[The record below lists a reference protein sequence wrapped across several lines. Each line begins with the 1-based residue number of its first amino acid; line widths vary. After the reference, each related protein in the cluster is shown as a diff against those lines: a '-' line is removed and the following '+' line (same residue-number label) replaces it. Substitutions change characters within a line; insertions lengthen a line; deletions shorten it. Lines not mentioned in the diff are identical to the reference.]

1 MNAQNIAKS
10 TSGTET
16 FADVVRVADS
26 AGPTVVLT
34 GDSGRACVA
43 VSARLQGRVLTSSVD
58 GPDGPSLGWVNL
70 ELISS
75 GKLQEHFNAYGGEDR
90 IWIAPEGGQ
99 FSVFFAPDA
108 PFDLDHWYTPAPID
122 TEPYEQDKKTESS
135 VSFRK
140 RFVIKN
146 HSGTK
151 FQVQLERTVKLI
163 SEAQVWGDLKIP
175 ATSNVRMVAFESLN
189 RLTNTGT
196 ETWSQRTGLL
206 SLWVLGQF
214 PASPSTTILI
224 PIHEGSIPE
233 LGVPV
238 TSDYFGLIPPE
249 RLAVHTNAIFL
260 KADAEYRGKLG
271 VNPRRAKGVLGSY
284 DAERH
289 LLTIVQEMPAPDPA
303 ADYVNN
309 AWKIQDQP
317 FKGDAI
323 NAYND
328 GPQVSGARLGHFY
341 ELETLSPAVS
351 LAPGQSI
358 EHTQRTIHIEGD
370 LEQLDSIAR
379 AVLGVSLQQI
389 PTAFQSGKE

>member
-1 MNAQNIAKS
+1 
-10 TSGTET
+10 
-16 FADVVRVADS
+16 
-26 AGPTVVLT
+26 
-34 GDSGRACVA
+34 
-43 VSARLQGRVLTSSVD
+43 
-58 GPDGPSLGWVNL
+58 
-70 ELISS
+70 
-75 GKLQEHFNAYGGEDR
+75 
-90 IWIAPEGGQ
+90 
-99 FSVFFAPDA
+99 
-108 PFDLDHWYTPAPID
+108 
-122 TEPYEQDKKTESS
+122 
-135 VSFRK
+135 
-140 RFVIKN
+140 
-146 HSGTK
+146 
-151 FQVQLERTVKLI
+151 
-163 SEAQVWGDLKIP
+163 
-175 ATSNVRMVAFESLN
+175 
-189 RLTNTGT
+189 
-196 ETWSQRTGLL
+196 
-206 SLWVLGQF
+206 
-214 PASPSTTILI
+214 
-224 PIHEGSIPE
+224 
-233 LGVPV
+233 
-238 TSDYFGLIPPE
+238 
-249 RLAVHTNAIFL
+249 L